1 MKRHL
6 LTVLLAAATAT
17 AMAQAPAPASMES
30 AAARYQDGLRLQAKG
45 DERGAFLAFLESAEG
60 GYPPAQRRMGE
71 IYDSS
76 NGAVMRN
83 YPESIRWYQ
92 KAREAGEPLP
102 QQKPRMEGL
111 VNGR

>member
-6 LTVLLAAATAT
+6 LTVLLAAAAAT
-17 AMAQAPAPASMES
+17 AMAQAPAPAES
-30 AAARYQDGLRLQAKG
+30 AATRYQDGLRLQAKG

-76 NGAVMRN
+76 KGAVVRN

-92 KAREAGEPLP
+92 KAREAGEPVP
-102 QQKPRMEGL
+102 QQKPRMQGLIEG
-111 VNGR
+111 R

>member
-6 LTVLLAAATAT
+6 LTVLLAAAAAT
-17 AMAQAPAPASMES
+17 AMAQVPTPAPTES

-60 GYPPAQRRMGE
+60 GYPPAQKRMGE

-76 NGAVMRN
+76 NGAVVRN

-92 KAREAGEPLP
+92 KARDAGEAVP
-102 QQKPRMEGL
+102 QQKPRMQGL
-111 VNGR
+111 VDGR